1 MTFLTKALQSR
12 ARLPMVL
19 HGWGF
24 MRRSITMPMACM
36 LLVTPVAAPAQTV
49 EALQRQIDELRAELQ
64 ALKAARSQG
73 AASTS
78 APVGSPTP
86 GAATAGSTAQS
97 ADSNRT
103 APSAPVVLADAKHNK
118 AWYEKLQLRGYTQM
132 RYNGFLSGDDVA
144 PAGQSRLRSVHDSSI
159 NENGGF
165 LLRRARLVLQG
176 NVSDN
181 VAFYFQTDFAT
192 AVNAQSNGERRDN
205 FGQLRDAYVDV
216 FLDHDH
222 AFKLRLGQSKV
233 PFGWE
238 NLQSSSNRLTL
249 DRSDAINSAVP
260 SERDLGIVAF
270 YTPKHVQGVWD
281 RLAKGGQKLF
291 GNYGAF
297 AVAVYNGQGV
307 NRPEQNKGLTKVAMG
322 TWPFELDRL
331 GGAFEGQ
338 VLELGGSAMLND
350 VRPEIRAGGV
360 SAIDYKDDH
369 YGVHAIL
376 YPQPFGF
383 QTEWIWGR
391 TPQYDTALQAIRSTR
406 ASGGYVQAM
415 YNVGDIGLGK
425 IIPYAR
431 WQTYRGGWKAST
443 NAPRLETDEIELGV
457 EWQIMDAIELTVA
470 YADMR
475 RREADERRFGQAKG
489 QLIRTQLQFNY

>member
-1 MTFLTKALQSR
+1 
-12 ARLPMVL
+12 
-19 HGWGF
+19 
-24 MRRSITMPMACM
+24 MRRPMSMVAVGV
-36 LLVTPVAAPAQTV
+36 LLATPAAVSAQTV
-49 EALQRQIDELRAELQ
+49 ESLQRQIDELKAEIQ
-64 ALKAARSQG
+64 ALRAARQQDAAPAPVV
-73 AASTS
+73 AASA
-78 APVGSPTP
+78 APTTP
-86 GAATAGSTAQS
+86 IQS
-97 ADSNRT
+97 AESK
-103 APSAPVVLADAKHNK
+103 PSDPVVLAQAKPK
-118 AWYEKLQLRGYTQM
+118 KPWYEKLQLRGYTQM
-132 RYNGFLSGDDVA
+132 RYNGLLSGDDVA
-144 PAGQSRLRSVHDSSI
+144 PAGRSRLRSVHDSSI
-159 NENGGF
+159 TENSAF
-165 LLRRARLVLQG
+165 SLRRARLVLQG

-181 VAFYFQTDFAT
+181 VALYFQADFAT

-205 FGQLRDAYVDV
+205 FGQLRDAYIDV
-216 FLDHDH
+216 FLDPDH
-222 AFKLRLGQSKV
+222 EFKLRLGQSKV

-238 NLQSSSNRLTL
+238 NLQSSSNRITI

-270 YTPKHVQGVWD
+270 YTPRHVQGVWD

-307 NRPEQNKGLTKVAMG
+307 NRPEQNKGLAKVAMA
-322 TWPFELDRL
+322 TWPFELDGL

-338 VLELGGSAMLND
+338 VLEVGGAAMLND

-369 YGVHAIL
+369 YGIHAIL
-376 YPQPFGF
+376 YPQPFGV
-383 QTEWIWGR
+383 QAEWTWGR
-391 TPQYDTALQAIRSTR
+391 TPQYDTARQAIRSTG

-425 IIPYAR
+425 LMPYAR

-457 EWQIMDAIELTVA
+457 EWQIWEAVELTVA